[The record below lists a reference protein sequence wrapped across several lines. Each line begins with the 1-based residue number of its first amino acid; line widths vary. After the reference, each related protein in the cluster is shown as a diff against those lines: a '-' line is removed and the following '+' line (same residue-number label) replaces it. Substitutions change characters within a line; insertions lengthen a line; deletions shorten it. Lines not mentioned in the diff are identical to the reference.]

1 MASYQTFIESYLNE
15 KQKNNRRLS
24 YGEWLTANIDQSAQ
38 PSANLQSAQSAYGKA
53 SPFYGQAGESFG
65 RVGLADSGFAH
76 QRASQNYAD
85 FLDAGKETAA
95 LANKDF
101 EGEYQKYLTQYEKKQ
116 EDTQKEVF
124 SQLKAGKY
132 TNVSKA
138 YAHALS
144 MGLSE
149 DNAQKVA
156 KQAVSYNEIASLEKR
171 QTLRKTVFDAM
182 IKQGMRSK
190 SGYVYAIQCG
200 LSEVEAKTL
209 AEAAEAI
216 YFGIQTGDR
225 NLSIDDIYQ
234 QVENKVNNIF
244 RSPLDLNYN

>member
-1 MASYQTFIESYLNE
+1 MANYRTFIESYLDE

-38 PSANLQSAQSAYGKA
+38 PNTASQTAQSIYAKA
-53 SPFYGQAGESFG
+53 SPFYGQAGEALG
-65 RVGLADSGFAH
+65 RKGLADSGFAH
-76 QRASQNYAD
+76 QRAALNYAD
-85 FLDAGKETAA
+85 FLAI
-95 LANKDF
+95 KDDSASLTENAF
-101 EGEYQKYLTQYEKKQ
+101 KGAYQKYLDQYERKQ
-116 EDTQKEVF
+116 ESAQKEAF
-124 SQLKAGKY
+124 SQLKSGKY

-144 MGLSE
+144 MGLNE
-149 DNAQKVA
+149 ENAQKVA

-171 QTLRKTVFDAM
+171 KNLRKTVLDAM
-182 IKQGMRSK
+182 IKEGMRSK

-200 LSEVEAKTL
+200 LSEIEAKTL

-225 NLSIDDIYQ
+225 NLSFDDIYQ

-244 RSPLDLNYN
+244 RNPLELNYN